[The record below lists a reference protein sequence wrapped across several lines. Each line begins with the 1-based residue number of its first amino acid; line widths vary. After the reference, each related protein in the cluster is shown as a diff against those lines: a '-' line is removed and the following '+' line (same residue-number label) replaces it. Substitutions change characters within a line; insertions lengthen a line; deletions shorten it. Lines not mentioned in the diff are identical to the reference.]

1 MEPTREVPGAEPEP
15 EPTRRP
21 GPEGVHPLPASE
33 PETGRRRWRPSNLAL
48 RLLTA
53 SVLIPPLIWVCYTGG
68 LIFVAVIVA
77 INIVAVNEFYGFIA
91 EKGATPHR
99 VLGVAAAAMIPVIVY
114 FGDAF
119 LATSFLTAVLLT
131 TMVLQL
137 TKQEI
142 REAIASVSATFF
154 GVFYVGWLLSHAISI
169 RFIDTHLVRRYG
181 EVTVGAIDPE
191 IGFFFIV
198 LCLATALGCDAG
210 AFFVGRRYGRR
221 KLAPGISPSKTVEGA
236 LGGMAAGALLGV
248 GVKLFFD
255 SVWPG
260 ALSRGF
266 SIEAAAVFGLAVAA
280 AGILGDLIE
289 SVLKRDARLKDAGR
303 LLPGVGGVLDRIDS
317 ALLAFPVMYYM
328 LLAYYYFR
336 FVG

>member
-15 EPTRRP
+15 EPARRP
-21 GPEGVHPLPASE
+21 GSGGVHPLPSSE

-77 INIVAVNEFYGFIA
+77 INIVAVNEFYGFIT

-99 VLGVAAAAMIPVIVY
+99 VLGVAAAAAIPVIVY

-137 TKQEI
+137 TKQQI

-154 GVFYVGWLLSHAISI
+154 GVFYVGWLMSHAVSV
-169 RFIDTHLVRRYG
+169 RFISDHLSARYG
-181 EVTVGAIDPE
+181 AAAAIDPQ
-191 IGFFFIV
+191 IGFFFMV
-198 LCLATALGCDAG
+198 LCLAAALGCDTG
-210 AFFVGRRYGRR
+210 AYFVGRRYGRR
-221 KLAPGISPSKTVEGA
+221 RLAPTISPNKTVEGA
-236 LGGMAAGALLGV
+236 VGGLMAGALFGAAT
-248 GVKLFFD
+248 KLFFD
-255 SVWPG
+255 GVWPG
-260 ALSRGF
+260 ALSADF
-266 SIEAAAVFGLAVAA
+266 PMSAAALFGLAIAA

-289 SVLKRDARLKDAGR
+289 SLLKRDARVKDAGS

-317 ALLAFPVMYYM
+317 ALLAFPVMYYL

>member
-1 MEPTREVPGAEPEP
+1 MEPTSESAAPVPPDAGA
-15 EPTRRP
+15 TRPADRR
-21 GPEGVHPLPASE
+21 VHPRPPSE
-33 PETGRRRWRPSNLAL
+33 PLPLRRWRPSNLTL
-48 RLLTA
+48 RLITA
-53 SVLIPPLIWVCYTGG
+53 AVLIPPLIWVCYEGG
-68 LIFVAVIVA
+68 IAFVAVVVA
-77 INIVAVNEFYGFIA
+77 INCVAVNEFYNFIS

-99 VLGVAAAAMIPVIVY
+99 LLGTAAVAAIQLVVY

-119 LATSFLTAVLLT
+119 LATSLLTAVLLG

-137 TKQEI
+137 TKQQI

-169 RFIDTHLVRRYG
+169 RFIEASLMDRYG
-181 EVTVGAIDPE
+181 DVGVVIDPE

-198 LCLATALGCDAG
+198 LCLAAALGCDSG

-221 KLAPGISPSKTVEGA
+221 KLAPGISPNKTVEGA
-236 LGGMAAGALLGV
+236 LGGLLVGALLG
-248 GVKLFFD
+248 GGTKLLFD

-260 ALSRGF
+260 ELSAHF
-266 SIEAAAVFGLAVAA
+266 PFAAAVAMGTAVAA

-289 SVLKRDARLKDAGR
+289 SVLKRDAALKDAGR